1 MKSRSVHRTCRPR
14 SVASA
19 PSSRCL
25 RVHIPRSGVPRSSH
39 GPPGLSGSD
48 VRPLP
53 LQPSPLRPIV
63 RGPWRRWSPR
73 AQRSDGA
80 SHRLRSMLY
89 PTTAEP
95 RRLVAMERASG
106 SFRDICRPFE
116 AWSCPSIWP
125 RSAHVL
131 LDLGDLLLRRA
142 ARSGRTI
149 VGSRSARS
157 NSVRSRLLLCSSC
170 RIGTSIL

>member
-125 RSAHVL
+125 RSRMCCLILAIFSSDAL
-131 LDLGDLLLRRA
+131 P
-142 ARSGRTI
+142 AREE
-149 VGSRSARS
+149 RSSDHDQRGPT
-157 NSVRSRLLLCSSC
+157 R
-170 RIGTSIL
+170 

>member
-125 RSAHVL
+125 RSRMCCLILAIFSSDAL
-131 LDLGDLLLRRA
+131 P
-142 ARSGRTI
+142 ARKE
-149 VGSRSARS
+149 RSSDHDQRGPT
-157 NSVRSRLLLCSSC
+157 R
-170 RIGTSIL
+170 